1 MKDFPVIKFTI
12 AYIIGILILPVIQLQ
27 LFVPIILIL
36 ILILLVVLSKYNQFI
51 NGLKLLSSIIA
62 LLIIITL
69 GNFCAQLNRQELN
82 SEVTS
87 LYKENNVNISGIVS
101 EIELIRKNEI
111 VFQLKANRFNYDDRI
126 IKDKIELL
134 CRLRGSQKERE
145 KFYDEIR
152 PGYYVD
158 VNGTYRKGNEKRNP
172 GEFDYNAYLHSEGI
186 VGIVAI
192 SELGDIKILK
202 STPDFFKNLIFQSRK
217 YIDKQL
223 QVLYDEDTAGLL
235 RGLLLADRSEIDY
248 SIKTQFINSGVIH
261 VLAVSGLHVGFIAAI
276 FFILFGRF
284 NIYFRSIATIIG
296 LLAFMFLTGIPPSV
310 FRATVMGI
318 VIILAFLTNRSTN
331 IFNSLTIAA
340 LIILVIIPGEIY
352 SPGFQLSFSAV
363 LAIAVIFPLINNF
376 ILASRLK
383 SKFLKYIILFVG
395 VSLAAQ
401 LGTLPFTLIYFGKV
415 SVIALFT
422 NLLVIPVIG
431 LIISLAVT
439 TLIFNLFASGIAVY
453 FSLTNMLVSNFILD
467 VIRFTGNL
475 SFSHIK
481 LPQYS
486 VYDAIIFYVFLSV
499 MIYSVRR
506 FKSKKAVIILILFI
520 ATNIF
525 LYTSLDDK
533 SLLPDNELSIMAI
546 DVGQG
551 DAILIK
557 FPNEQTALIDAGSAT
572 YYFDNG
578 ERVILPLLDYLG
590 VDKIDYGFVSHI
602 DLDHY
607 GGFVSL
613 IHNGKIKQLFKPEID
628 SSLKKDVR
636 FEKFIRKNNIKLTY
650 YNHQSFSIGNVRIYI
665 LNNKFEAGVYNL
677 SSNNNSGVIKIVY
690 GNSSFLFTGDA
701 EVKAEKIMINDYQ
714 NFLDVDVL
722 KAGHHGSKTSS
733 SENFIKFTSPR
744 YAIIS
749 AGIQN
754 KFGHPDLEI
763 INRFKM
769 NKVNVYRTDKSGALL
784 FESDGQDIKRINW
797 KN

>member
-12 AYIIGILILPVIQLQ
+12 AFIIGILILPILQLQ
-27 LFVPIILIL
+27 LIISIVL
-36 ILILLVVLSKYNQFI
+36 ILILLVFVVFSKYRQFTI
-51 NGLKLLSSIIA
+51 GLKFLNSIISF
-62 LLIIITL
+62 LIIITL
-69 GNFCAQLNRQELN
+69 GNFCAQLNQQELN
-82 SEVTS
+82 PEVTS
-87 LYKENNVNISGIVS
+87 LYKENNVILSGVVNN
-101 EIELIRKNEI
+101 IELIRENEI
-111 VFQLKANRFNYDDRI
+111 VFQLKADKFSYNDRI
-126 IKDKIELL
+126 IKDKIVLL
-134 CRLRGSQKERE
+134 CRLRGSEEKRE
-145 KFYDEIR
+145 KFYNEIK
-152 PGYYVD
+152 PGYYLHIK
-158 VNGTYRKGNEKRNP
+158 GTYRKGNDKRNP
-172 GEFDYNAYLHSEGI
+172 GDFDYNAYLHSEGI
-186 VGIVAI
+186 VGIVTI
-192 SELGDIKILK
+192 NELGDIRILK
-202 STPDFFKNLIFQSRK
+202 TTPNLFENLIFQSRK

-223 QVLYDEDTAGLL
+223 QLLYDKNTAALL

-248 SIKTQFINSGVIH
+248 NIKTQFINSGVIH

-284 NIYFRSIATIIG
+284 NIYFRSVATIIG

-310 FRATVMGI
+310 FRATVMGV
-318 VIILAFLTNRSTN
+318 VIIVAFLTNRSTN
-331 IFNSLTIAA
+331 IFNSLAIAA
-340 LIILVIIPGEIY
+340 LIILVINPGEVY

-363 LAIAVIFPLINNF
+363 LAIGTIFPLINNF
-376 ILASRLK
+376 VSGIRFR
-383 SKFLKYIILFVG
+383 SKFLKYLSLFIG
-395 VSLAAQ
+395 VSFAAQ
-401 LGTLPFTLIYFGKV
+401 LGTLPFTLIYFGKI

-422 NLLVIPVIG
+422 NLLVIPAIG
-431 LIISLAVT
+431 LIIALAVT
-439 TLIFNLFASGIAVY
+439 TLIFNLFAGGIAVY
-453 FSLTNMLVSNFILD
+453 YALTNMLISSFLLD
-467 VIRFTGNL
+467 IIRFTGDL

-486 VYDAIIFYVFLSV
+486 TFDAIIFYIFLLV
-499 MIYSVRR
+499 MIFSVKR
-506 FKSKKAVIILILFI
+506 FKSKKAVIILSLLIVINILLFSSI
-520 ATNIF
+520 
-525 LYTSLDDK
+525 DDR
-533 SLLPDNELSIMAI
+533 SLLPDNELTIMAI

-590 VDKIDYGFVSHI
+590 IDKIDYGFISHI

-628 SSLKKDVR
+628 STLKKDVR
-636 FEKFIRKNNIKLTY
+636 FEKFIRENNIKLTY
-650 YNHQSFSIGNVRIYI
+650 YDHQSFSVGNTKLYI
-665 LNNKFEAGVYNL
+665 LNDKKEADVYNL
-677 SSNNNSGVIKIVY
+677 SSNNNSGVIKIIY

-714 NFLDVDVL
+714 KFLDVDVL

-733 SENFIKFTSPR
+733 SEEFIKFTSPR

-754 KFGHPDLEI
+754 KFGHPDPEI
-763 INRFKM
+763 INRLKL
-769 NKVNVYRTDKSGALL
+769 NKVKVYRTDKSGAIMLR
-784 FESDGQDIKRINW
+784 SDGEDIERMNW